1 MGRDPETGE
10 PMLSAFSVTAD
21 LSTCTRCGGMRSV
34 GLHDFRRR
42 IRGRPYRFL
51 LRYHL
56 RHHDRGR
63 VRQGLEGSQA
73 VLSPSARRAALDTA
87 EAWRERLGDGR
98 LAEADCADLV
108 DEARERARS
117 AAAGTGGDD
126 EAFDLFEVATLSLVQ
141 DLRDDPEL
149 RRSVGGLGRG
159 VLARWGWNL
168 VAAAALVW
176 LAVTVEGTV
185 WRAAAWAGVGAAVLP
200 PVARAVGD
208 RA

>member
-1 MGRDPETGE
+1 
-10 PMLSAFSVTAD
+10 MLSAFSVTAD

-34 GLHDFRRR
+34 GLDDFRRR
-42 IRGRPYRFL
+42 VRGRPYRFL

-56 RHHDRGR
+56 RHHDPER
-63 VRQGLEGSQA
+63 VRRGLEGSQA
-73 VLSPSARRAALDTA
+73 VLSPAGRRVALETA
-87 EAWRERLGDGR
+87 EAWRERLRQGG
-98 LAEADCADLV
+98 LADADCAALV

-117 AAAGTGGDD
+117 TEDARAGDG
-126 EAFDLFEVATLSLVQ
+126 EAFDVFEVATLSLVA

-159 VLARWGWNL
+159 FLARWGWNL

-176 LAVTVEGTV
+176 LAATVDGTV
-185 WRAAAWAGVGAAVLP
+185 WRAAAWAGAGAAVLP
-200 PVARAVGD
+200 PVARVVSD